1 MSQQQTAIIIPFPIR
16 VPVGQKP
23 GRKPRPAPSKPPVS
37 RTTTSDV
44 EAAKT
49 AETCVSVTDA
59 AVGTVSSPGATL
71 ASSTSPS
78 DLPTPAESSSM
89 PYEPIQ
95 LRAFRKRRTV
105 APSKPDPAFV
115 VAQCIHWTRSR
126 GIAMSSIPTLIRK
139 QLQTLCDLGDPSA
152 LMVRDWL
159 EVRGLR
165 PLPTTDG
172 SAGATSATISGSVS
186 TASPDPASASDPTV
200 KAAAACVAQTPNLAS
215 EVAAVEPNLRPRLAA
230 AILRQQVIRRAKAK
244 GIHMD
249 VLRPSLKRDLHILCD
264 AGEPQALLLRDWLM
278 GKWKSARLMTEGA

>member
-16 VPVGQKP
+16 VPVGHKP
-23 GRKPRPAPSKPPVS
+23 GRKPRPAPTKHPVS
-37 RTTTSDV
+37 TTTTSHV
-44 EAAKT
+44 EAAKK
-49 AETCVSVTDA
+49 AETCVSLKDA
-59 AVGTVSSPGATL
+59 SVGTGSSSIATL

-159 EVRGLR
+159 EGRGLR

-172 SAGATSATISGSVS
+172 SAGATSATVSGSVS
-186 TASPDPASASDPTV
+186 TASPDAVAGSDPVV
-200 KAAAACVAQTPNLAS
+200 KAAAAFVAQTPSLTPD
-215 EVAAVEPNLRPRLAA
+215 EAAVEPRLRPRLAA
-230 AILRQQVIRRAKAK
+230 AILRRQVIRRAKAK
-244 GIHMD
+244 GVDMD
-249 VLRPSLKRDLHILCD
+249 VLRPSLKRDLQIMCD
-264 AGEPQALLLRDWLM
+264 AGEPQALMLRDWLM
-278 GKWKSARLMTEGA
+278 GKWKSARLVTEGV